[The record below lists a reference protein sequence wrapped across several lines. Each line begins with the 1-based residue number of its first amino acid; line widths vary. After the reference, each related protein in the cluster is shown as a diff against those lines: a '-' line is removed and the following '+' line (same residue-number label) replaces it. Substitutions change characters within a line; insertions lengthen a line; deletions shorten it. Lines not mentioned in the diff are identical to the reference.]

1 MRSNRIFLSRRST
14 LILLHKQINNMAKKK
29 PSYDFLAD
37 ILGAPATNHQ
47 KKKAVA
53 KVLKPVVKPIT
64 DEFKSIAKDLQSILK
79 F

>member
-1 MRSNRIFLSRRST
+1 
-14 LILLHKQINNMAKKK
+14 MAKKK